1 MVPPSLGFARIRL
14 RAAAP
19 AIVEEAGRHASRL
32 TGGAPRRAPAADGDA
47 VAVEDQRAMG
57 SRRANAAT
65 TRSSAAHRPFSGRS
79 SVVSWLRRRTP
90 AFYASREAVRGHVTC
105 WATSRSRTSC
115 PALARP
121 TPLRP
126 PLRGG
131 ASHEAAGRGA
141 VRGAAV
147 WADLVPGEAED
158 LMLAPAGVGPRS
170 TNCSARG
177 QPAFGNRPTRIS
189 SGGSSSCTACCRANG

>member
-19 AIVEEAGRHASRL
+19 AIVEEAGRHAGRL

-90 AFYASREAVRGHVTC
+90 AFYASREAVRGHV
-105 WATSRSRTSC
+105 
-115 PALARP
+115 PAGRRHGRVRRVQPWLAR
-121 TPLRP
+121 RP
-126 PLRGG
+126 PARPYAVVRRTRRRG
-131 ASHEAAGRGA
+131 GA

-147 WADLVPGEAED
+147 RADLVPGEAED
-158 LMLAPAGVGPRS
+158 LILAPAGVGPRS

-177 QPAFGNRPTRIS
+177 QPPFGNRPTRIS
-189 SGGSSSCTACCRANG
+189 SGGSSSCTASCRANG